1 MVRRLTEEEK
11 RLAAIYEPYFDYK
24 TCELVEDAP
33 VEAVEALK
41 KLREMSEWERDPNII

>member
-1 MVRRLTEEEK
+1 MRRILTEEEK
-11 RLAAIYEPYFDYK
+11 RLMQIIEPYFDYK
-24 TCELVEDAP
+24 VCGLVENAP